1 MTWCTRLATTIAA
14 AALLTACAKRPES
27 IAAAKTETAAYE
39 HATCETLRVMRAEI
53 EADLNALA
61 AAQRGAA
68 NADAVGVFLLAL
80 PISSMAGNDKEAQVA
95 IAKGQL
101 DAIKI
106 VQARKGCG

>member
-1 MTWCTRLATTIAA
+1 MTGRTRLAATVAV

-27 IAAAKTETAAYE
+27 IPAAKTETEAYE
-39 HATCETLRVMRAEI
+39 RASCDSLRVRRAEI

-68 NADAVGVFLLAL
+68 NADAVGVLLLAL
-80 PISSMAGNDKEAQVA
+80 PISSMAGNDREAQVA
-95 IAKGQL
+95 IAKGRL

-106 VQARKGCG
+106 VQVRKGCS